1 MRNRSV
7 QALIFVC
14 LLSLAVPVFAAPRH
28 DESALDRLFSR
39 ISRVVRHLL
48 PLDLVDPTYP
58 KP

>member
-1 MRNRSV
+1 MRNQFVR
-7 QALIFVC
+7 ALFFVC
-14 LLSLAVPVFAAPRH
+14 ILSIAVPLFAAPRH
-28 DESALDRLFSR
+28 DESAFDRLLTR